1 MEDSERICRL
11 ICKHAADLISV
22 VSASGQRVYLNPSY
36 QKIFGITS
44 SDSSAFPEIH
54 PDDRPIV
61 KKVIDDTLAT
71 GVSQRAEVRLDLV
84 ARHPEHLCASAADTV
99 VSAAGRVEPGIIP
112 PRDQCR
118 FVAPGPPAD

>member
-1 MEDSERICRL
+1 MNPNVGTAANNWMEDSERICGL

-22 VSASGQRVYLNPSY
+22 VSVSGQRVYLNPSY

-54 PDDRPIV
+54 PDDRPLV

-71 GVSQRAEVRLDLV
+71 GVSQRAEVRLFLNEGYVLYVDFLTNAITDEFGKPNQV
-84 ARHPEHLCASAADTV
+84 
-99 VSAAGRVEPGIIP
+99 
-112 PRDQCR
+112 
-118 FVAPGPPAD
+118 